1 MSKVYESKVVDIL
14 DNGDGVIEF
23 PDELREELDWRIG
36 DKLDY
41 TYEDGAIIIK
51 NLTHNMRED
60 GGKVF
65 ADVSKFMVA
74 AGQTVVTDNPVQAA
88 LYEKLIDEEYGEFKE
103 SIMAKDEVEQADAC
117 FDMIWVIVGY
127 MLSKG
132 WNCPGIWE
140 EGSKSNLAKIDP
152 VSGMVLKRED
162 GKVMKP
168 EGWQPPNFT
177 KFAAKN

>member
-1 MSKVYESKVVDIL
+1 MYKVYESRVVD
-14 DNGDGVIEF
+14 DDGLVEL
-23 PDELREELDWRIG
+23 PDGLLNELDWRIG

-41 TYEDGAIIIK
+41 TFENGAVIIK
-51 NLTHNMRED
+51 NLTQHTRDE

-65 ADVSKFMVA
+65 ADVAKFMIA
-74 AGQTVVTDNPVQAA
+74 ANQTVVTDNPVQST

-103 SIMAKDEVEQADAC
+103 AIMAGDEVEQADAC

-132 WNCPGIWE
+132 WSCPGIWE
-140 EGSKSNLAKIDP
+140 EGAKSNLSKIDP
-152 VSGMVLKRED
+152 QTGLVLKRED

-177 KFAAKN
+177 KFASKK